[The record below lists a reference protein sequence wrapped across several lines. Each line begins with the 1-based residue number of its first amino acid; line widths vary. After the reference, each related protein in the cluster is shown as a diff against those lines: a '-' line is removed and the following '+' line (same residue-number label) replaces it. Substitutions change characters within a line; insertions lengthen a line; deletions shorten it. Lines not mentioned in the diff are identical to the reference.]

1 MQRRIGDALFY
12 EFDGR
17 LALVAQAQNCIYQ
30 KDARG
35 LLVEAARC
43 MIDLVE
49 YEDVPHQAELI
60 GPMHQVAGSSH
71 GDSWCMGYVQSCI
84 AYVERKL
91 RIASPIHRSA
101 HCMTVWDRT
110 DAAHR
115 VRAIPLGGAIAIW
128 QSLDDPAQ
136 GHAAIVR
143 DCDGAIMNTI
153 EGNTMPQSD
162 AAGIVEADG
171 GGVFPCVRAWDLTAP
186 NASGLI
192 LRGALKP
199 FQAM

>member
-1 MQRRIGDALFY
+1 MKRKIGDALYY
-12 EFDGR
+12 EFEGR

-35 LLVEAARC
+35 LLMEAARC

-49 YEDVPHQAELI
+49 YEDVPHQHDLI
-60 GPMHQVAGSSH
+60 DPMHEVAGSSS
-71 GDSWCMGYVQSCI
+71 GESWCMGFVQSCI
-84 AYVERKL
+84 GYVERKL
-91 RIASPIHRSA
+91 KIASPIHRSGNCVA
-101 HCMTVWDRT
+101 VWERT
-110 DAAHR
+110 DPGQR
-115 VRAIPLGGAIAIW
+115 VIAIPLGGAIAIW
-128 QSLDDPAQ
+128 QHVDDPDQ
-136 GHAAIVR
+136 GHVAIVR
-143 DCDGAIMNTI
+143 DCDGTVMNTI

-171 GGVFPCVRAWDLTAP
+171 GGVFPCVRAWDLETP

-199 FQAM
+199 F

>member
-1 MQRRIGDALFY
+1 VKRKIGDALYY

-17 LALVAQAQNCIYQ
+17 LALIAQAQNCIYQ
-30 KDARG
+30 RNARG
-35 LLVEAARC
+35 LLIEAARC

-49 YEDVPHQAELI
+49 YEDVPHQHDLI
-60 GPMHQVAGSSH
+60 DPMHEVAGSSP
-71 GDSWCMGYVQSCI
+71 GDSWCMGFVQSCI
-84 AYVERKL
+84 AYVERRLK
-91 RIASPIHRSA
+91 IASPIHRDGNCVA
-101 HCMTVWDRT
+101 VWDGT
-110 DAAHR
+110 DATQR
-115 VRAIPLGGAIAIW
+115 VSAIPLGGAIAIW
-128 QSLDDPAQ
+128 QSVDDPTH

-171 GGVFPCVRAWDLTAP
+171 GGVFPCLRAWDLATP

-199 FQAM
+199 F